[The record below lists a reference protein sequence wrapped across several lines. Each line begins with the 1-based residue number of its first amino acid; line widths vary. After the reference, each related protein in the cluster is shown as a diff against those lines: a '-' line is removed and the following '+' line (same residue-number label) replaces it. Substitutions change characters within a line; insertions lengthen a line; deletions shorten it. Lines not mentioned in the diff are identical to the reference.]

1 MPCGGWV
8 VRMVDPFRKQAL
20 DRLTSPE
27 DLDRLVRVTKPGTW
41 IALVGL
47 LLVVAGVVLW
57 ATLATVTTTVS
68 GLGYVLPEGGL
79 TEASTPRPGTVKRL
93 DVAPGQFV
101 RKGDPIAVLS
111 SPGGAVIAVDA
122 PADGQVG
129 EVVRAIGDF
138 VPEGG
143 EVAILVP
150 LRRPVVE
157 AFLPTDNAKEARV
170 GDEVWVAP
178 TTAEVSEFGYARGRV
193 ASIGQI
199 PISDAGIDSVLENQA
214 RLSRVAE
221 LGPVIHVVVALT
233 PASTASGVSWTAS
246 DGPPDRV
253 TIGTRAEV
261 KVVTGRRAPIDYVV
275 G

>member
-1 MPCGGWV
+1 
-8 VRMVDPFRKQAL
+8 MVDPFRKQAL
-20 DRLTSPE
+20 DRLSSPE

-41 IALVGL
+41 IALAGL
-47 LLVVAGVVLW
+47 LLVVAGVLLW

-79 TEASTPRPGTVKRL
+79 DEASTARAGIVERL
-93 DVAPGQFV
+93 EVAPGQFV
-101 RKGDPIAVLS
+101 RTGDLIAALKS
-111 SPGGAVIAVDA
+111 RDGAEYRITA

-129 EVVRAIGDF
+129 EVLRNVGDF

-157 AFLPTDNAKEARV
+157 AFLPTDNAKEARL

-178 TTAEVSEFGYARGRV
+178 TTADVSEFGYARGRV

-199 PISDAGIDSVLENQA
+199 PISDAGIDSVLENPA

-221 LGPVIHVVVALT
+221 LGPVIRVVVELV
-233 PASTASGVSWTAS
+233 PATTASGLSWTAS
-246 DGPPDRV
+246 QGPPDRV
-253 TIGTRAEV
+253 TIGSRAEV